1 MGNQTKKTQ
10 KAQQKKL
17 ANAMFGKQKG
27 KKNKSS
33 KTGRQKKNGGSPIK
47 SIPGVMSSVSD
58 GVNVG
63 MVWKNSNQVRDHFN
77 RRFEKVTDL
86 VAASTAFALIQNFF
100 LNPGNSVLFP
110 VFSQIA
116 STYEEF
122 ICHLLRFWYRGEE
135 YMASG
140 SLTSAGIVAMAT
152 NMDPDDSTFT
162 NISQLEN
169 YEGSVSGPP
178 FAGHF
183 CHDVAETHKSRGRNR
198 SVGQQMALNQ
208 YFVYSSANQAAP
220 ASSTSKFYDLG
231 QFQVAINGCQA
242 ASPMGELWVEHEWT
256 LIRRKQETPIGQQ
269 ALYAHVTEGPPGSA
283 ASSGTAPLGTTGGIL
298 RAGSTIPIVST
309 KNTFTLP
316 VAGTFLVA
324 LSEYGS
330 ITSPSTLSPGGNIT
344 GVELWQNN
352 LQIGEYGINS
362 GTNAVSVYTYVVSA
376 SGTGSA
382 NVITLSA
389 GTALASGYTD
399 LFVTQ
404 ISGGATLLPR
414 KPSPN
419 QIVDAF
425 TALCERFDGLEKKL
439 SQSQNTLISVVSEPD
454 TPFEEEKGTELQSSV
469 HISRSTAQQLL
480 RGLGLK
486 K

>member
-27 KKNKSS
+27 KKNKSP

-86 VAASTAFALIQNFF
+86 VAASTAFALIQNFY

-122 ICHLLRFWYRGEE
+122 ICHLMRFWYRGEE

-140 SLTSAGIVAMAT
+140 SNTSAGIVAMAT
-152 NMDPDDSTFT
+152 NMDPDDSTFS

-178 FAGHF
+178 FTGHF
-183 CHDVAETHKSRGRNR
+183 CHDVAETHKSRGRNK
-198 SVGQQMALNQ
+198 SMGSSMALNQ

-220 ASSTSKFYDLG
+220 ASSTAKFYDLG

-242 ASPMGELWVEHEWT
+242 AAPMGELWVEHEWT
-256 LIRRKQETPIGQQ
+256 LIRRKQETPLGQQ
-269 ALYAHVTEGPPGSA
+269 ALYAHIQEGPAASAAAATPLGTSGGVLKSGSTISSVLTTTTFTMPVAGTYVVVTIFNGSA
-283 ASSGTAPLGTTGGIL
+283 ASA
-298 RAGSTIPIVST
+298 
-309 KNTFTLP
+309 
-316 VAGTFLVA
+316 
-324 LSEYGS
+324 
-330 ITSPSTLSPGGNIT
+330 STLTPGANIT
-344 GVELWQNN
+344 GLN
-352 LQIGEYGINS
+352 LLTDNS
-362 GTNAVSVYTYVVSA
+362 ASAIAASAGGDGLGVAVYTVSQN
-376 SGTGSA
+376 GTGA
-382 NVITLSA
+382 GNTVTLGNVTS
-389 GTALASGYTD
+389 LASGKTD
-399 LFVTQ
+399 IFICQ
-404 ISGGATLLPR
+404 ISSGATLALR
-414 KPSPN
+414 KPSTN

-425 TALCERFDGLEKKL
+425 AALCERFDGLEKKL

>member
-1 MGNQTKKTQ
+1 MAGPKG
-10 KAQQKKL
+10 KAQKKAAKKAAKQKK
-17 ANAMFGKQKG
+17 KG
-27 KKNKSS
+27 GTKLP
-33 KTGRQKKNGGSPIK
+33 KTSRQKKNGGSPIK
-47 SIPGVMSSVSD
+47 SVPGVMSSVSD

-86 VAASTAFALIQNFF
+86 VSASTAFALIQNFF

-140 SLTSAGIVAMAT
+140 SNTSAGIVAMAT

-183 CHDVAETHKSRGRNR
+183 CHDVAETHKSRGRNK
-198 SVGQQMALNQ
+198 SMGHQMALNQ

-269 ALYAHVTEGPPGSA
+269 SLFAHIVESPAGSA
-283 ASSGTAPLGTTGGIL
+283 SSTGAFLGTSGAVVRNGSTIPCLASGPSAFTLPIAGTYLIAGVFKDSALTTVPSMSFGSAIAGLPLLSDNTASGLNSVSSHVGQIVQIVTVASSGTGAN
-298 RAGSTIPIVST
+298 
-309 KNTFTLP
+309 NT
-316 VAGTFLVA
+316 
-324 LSEYGS
+324 
-330 ITSPSTLSPGGNIT
+330 
-344 GVELWQNN
+344 
-352 LQIGEYGINS
+352 
-362 GTNAVSVYTYVVSA
+362 
-376 SGTGSA
+376 
-382 NVITLSA
+382 ITLSGLTNFTS
-389 GTALASGYTD
+389 GTADVIIAQ
-399 LFVTQ
+399 V
-404 ISGGATLLPR
+404 SGGITLVG
-414 KPSPN
+414 KSKASAI

-425 TALCERFDGLEKKL
+425 AALCERFDGLEKRL
-439 SQSQNTLISVVSEPD
+439 SRAERPLLTAISEPD
-454 TPFEEEKGTELQSSV
+454 TPFEEEKETELQSSV
-469 HISRSTAQQLL
+469 HISRNTAEQLA
-480 RGLGLK
+480 RVFGLK